1 LCSGV
6 CVFPQFE
13 IRNPHYALRNTR
25 KKGLVE
31 VEEGL
36 GFDYGHLFGISGE
49 GVDVQL
55 VRLGFEIDIAER
67 LKAGAFEFRKF
78 DEDASCPCETFEV
91 CLALH
96 IETCRHFFD
105 LKVGHIAYAFA
116 QGAFVGFWAFE
127 LKTLNQAARG
137 QKLIGNADNLA

>member
-1 LCSGV
+1 M
-6 CVFPQFE
+6 
-13 IRNPHYALRNTR
+13 
-25 KKGLVE
+25 E

-36 GFDYGHLFGISGE
+36 GFDYGHLFGVGGE

-55 VRLGFEIDIAER
+55 VWLGLEIDIAER

-78 DEDASCPCETFEV
+78 DEDASCSCETFEV
-91 CLALH
+91 RLTLH

-116 QGAFVGFWAFE
+116 QGAFVGFRAFE
-127 LKTLNQAARG
+127 LKTLNQAARAE
-137 QKLIGNADNLA
+137 ADWEC